1 MKQINF
7 KLLVGVLIV
16 SLAVFFLG
24 NHLVNNYRLNRNL
37 TDQLMEIDGIEN
49 VEINQ
54 SNSQYRLEILLNQ
67 EVEDLQ
73 LTFNQLKDEVD
84 DTFEERE
91 YEIELKADSTEV
103 LEQTSKVVDLALYE
117 AITTGE
123 FVKLAER
130 IENYREEYGLEE
142 AIIQVDSEHIYLTL
156 IEDEAV
162 LYKVVEREAKND

>member
-24 NHLVNNYRLNRNL
+24 NYLLNNYRLNRNL
-37 TDQLMEIDGIEN
+37 TDQLVEIDGVEN
-49 VEINQ
+49 VEINK

-67 EVEDLQ
+67 EVEDLKS
-73 LTFNQLKDEVD
+73 TFNQLKDKVD

-91 YEIELKADSTEV
+91 YEIELKVNSTEM
-103 LEQTSKVVDLALYE
+103 LEQVSKVVDLALYE

-130 IENYREEYGLEE
+130 IEEYREQYELEE
-142 AIIQVDSEHIYLTL
+142 AMIQVDNEHIYLTL
-156 IEDEAV
+156 EDEAV
-162 LYKVVEREAKND
+162 FYKVVEREAKND

>member
-7 KLLVGVLIV
+7 KLLAGVLIV

-24 NHLVNNYRLNRNL
+24 NYLLNNYRLNSNL
-37 TDQLMEIDGIEN
+37 TEQLIEIDGIEE

-54 SNSQYRLEILLNQ
+54 NNAQYRLEILLDQ

-73 LTFNQLKDEVD
+73 LTFNQLKDQVD
-84 DTFEERE
+84 DTFEDRE
-91 YEIELKADSTEV
+91 YEIEVKADSNEV
-103 LEQTSKVVDLALYE
+103 LEQTGKVADLALHE

-130 IENYREEYGLEE
+130 VEDYKEEYELEE
-142 AIIQVDSEHIYLTL
+142 AIVQVDNDHIYLTL
-156 IEDEAV
+156 TEDEAV
-162 LYKVVEREAKND
+162 LYKVVEREQKND